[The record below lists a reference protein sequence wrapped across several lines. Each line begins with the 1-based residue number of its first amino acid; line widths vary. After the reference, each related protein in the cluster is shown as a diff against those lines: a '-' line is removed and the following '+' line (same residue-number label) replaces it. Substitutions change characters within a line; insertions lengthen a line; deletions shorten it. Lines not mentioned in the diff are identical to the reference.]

1 MSEDGTP
8 IRIDKI
14 DIARPGPV
22 GWFSLRLLASTG
34 IKALVT
40 SLVGTQTGRRE
51 ILAALDTGP
60 NAKKPFKIEGPAHA
74 SGAIWVDYVADL
86 GDGFD
91 ATHSVAWLIG
101 RDYLFLGEPGDAV
114 AQPLPAAANAEAGKD
129 GVAGA
134 RYVLPRADLLI
145 FGGDLV
151 YPYAT
156 QTDYRQRTF
165 DPYHA
170 ARPWGSPDPQ
180 AADDAGV
187 RPLFVIPGNHDW
199 YDGLVSFVRLFCQTD
214 PPRWI
219 GALFVQQPR
228 SYFSISL
235 PHGWWIWGVDVASE
249 DDIDPP
255 QLGYFQAQA
264 DLMKPG
270 DKLILCTA
278 KPAWV
283 ECVEQNDVPG
293 PAPISEAWD
302 KLVKIAKM
310 AEGKQADVSLF
321 ISGDLHH
328 YARHET
334 ADGRQFIT
342 CGGGGAFTLG
352 TTMQPDKVRIE
363 PWQIAERKSEFP
375 SKADSKKMRTGA
387 LWMVLR
393 HKLFCAA
400 LALTM
405 LGLVWLLHADSWLL
419 LTAAPESGVINAPFL
434 TAMREP
440 LSGLWQIPTI
450 LRNRPGTLVIFVLV
464 LYGFYGFAS
473 SGARQPGSRWKSL
486 LLGMLH
492 FAIQLGAAIFVAV
505 IVEKLLGRVT
515 VGLVRDLLFLV
526 FAVPAGTVLNGLLFG
541 SYLYLA
547 NCFLG
552 WHEQEVYSSQA
563 IQNWKCFL
571 RMKVSR
577 DCLTIY
583 PIGLREVETVWERTL
598 QSATAPAGWIAKMK
612 KAVRGFFFYD
622 RFEVPK
628 GTTHLY
634 RPGTQLAPELIEVPV
649 EIAKESRVQK
659 VSAASPIFAPK
670 LGRGGAKS
678 EQMAAST

>member
-1 MSEDGTP
+1 
-8 IRIDKI
+8 
-14 DIARPGPV
+14 
-22 GWFSLRLLASTG
+22 
-34 IKALVT
+34 
-40 SLVGTQTGRRE
+40 
-51 ILAALDTGP
+51 
-60 NAKKPFKIEGPAHA
+60 
-74 SGAIWVDYVADL
+74 
-86 GDGFD
+86 
-91 ATHSVAWLIG
+91 
-101 RDYLFLGEPGDAV
+101 
-114 AQPLPAAANAEAGKD
+114 
-129 GVAGA
+129 
-134 RYVLPRADLLI
+134 
-145 FGGDLV
+145 
-151 YPYAT
+151 
-156 QTDYRQRTF
+156 
-165 DPYHA
+165 
-170 ARPWGSPDPQ
+170 
-180 AADDAGV
+180 
-187 RPLFVIPGNHDW
+187 
-199 YDGLVSFVRLFCQTD
+199 
-214 PPRWI
+214 
-219 GALFVQQPR
+219 
-228 SYFSISL
+228 
-235 PHGWWIWGVDVASE
+235 
-249 DDIDPP
+249 
-255 QLGYFQAQA
+255 
-264 DLMKPG
+264 
-270 DKLILCTA
+270 
-278 KPAWV
+278 
-283 ECVEQNDVPG
+283 
-293 PAPISEAWD
+293 
-302 KLVKIAKM
+302 
-310 AEGKQADVSLF
+310 
-321 ISGDLHH
+321 
-328 YARHET
+328 
-334 ADGRQFIT
+334 
-342 CGGGGAFTLG
+342 
-352 TTMQPDKVRIE
+352 MQPDKVRIE

-387 LWMVLR
+387 LWMVWR
-393 HKLFCAA
+393 HKLFCTA